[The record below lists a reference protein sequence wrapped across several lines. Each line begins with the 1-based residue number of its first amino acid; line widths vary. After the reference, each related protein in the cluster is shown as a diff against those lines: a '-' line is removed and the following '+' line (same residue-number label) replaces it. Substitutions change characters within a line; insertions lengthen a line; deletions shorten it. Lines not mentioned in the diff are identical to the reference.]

1 MKYSLFG
8 GVKVNV
14 NVHFLEDG
22 DVLRGFIEG
31 EIDTYT
37 APTLR
42 EELDSIR
49 ISNNLSIELDL
60 SKVNYMDSTG
70 LGVFVAFYKKVNREN
85 GHLKLVRL
93 TSRLSRLFDI
103 TGLNELM
110 DIESNEKVEQSDGS
124 I

>member
-1 MKYSLFG
+1 M
-8 GVKVNV
+8 NV
-14 NVHFLEDG
+14 NVQFLEDG

-37 APTLR
+37 APILR

-49 ISNNLSIELDL
+49 ISNNLLIELDL

-70 LGVFVAFYKKVNREN
+70 LGVFVAFYKRVNREN

-110 DIESNEKVEQSDGS
+110 DIESNKKVEQSDGS